1 MQRQQN
7 FLTDW
12 IWDVKGREG
21 SEWFFYLRNRKN
33 RDIITWDEEGLR
45 WCEFGEKEWSAIQWG
60 AYSVWNVCLMSK
72 WICLINSW
80 TCDLHFTGQVQV
92 RGVNVKSSVIGDT
105 LSHETQWDHYGNEHS
120 LEREKERSPD
130 WLGGC
135 SKVRGLGRWKEARK
149 GECGGEA
156 TVSIFQPGKPYTC
169 VCSSPI
175 CTSPSWNIYMENDS
189 MMVRCLPPLITS
201 NYFTLYIILPL
212 KVMWRVEWWPY
223 REQAIF
229 PFPLPLLHNV

>member
-1 MQRQQN
+1 
-7 FLTDW
+7 
-12 IWDVKGREG
+12 
-21 SEWFFYLRNRKN
+21 
-33 RDIITWDEEGLR
+33 
-45 WCEFGEKEWSAIQWG
+45 
-60 AYSVWNVCLMSK
+60 MSK

-120 LEREKERSPD
+120 LEKEKERSPD

-135 SKVRGLGRWKEARK
+135 SKVRSLGRWKEARK

-175 CTSPSWNIYMENDS
+175 CTSPSRNIYMENDS
-189 MMVRCLPPLITS
+189 MMVRCLPPLTTS

-212 KVMWRVEWWPY
+212 KVMWRVEWWWPY

-229 PFPLPLLHNV
+229 PFPLPLPHKVWGASPESGSEGRTQTLWRGKELETKALGSKILNFFPKFGFVYLAQYT